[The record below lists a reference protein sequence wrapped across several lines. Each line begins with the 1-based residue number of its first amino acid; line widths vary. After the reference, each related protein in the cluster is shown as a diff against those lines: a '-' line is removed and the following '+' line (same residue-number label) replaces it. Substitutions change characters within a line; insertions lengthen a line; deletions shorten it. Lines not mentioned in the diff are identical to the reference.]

1 MSGDSI
7 RHPQTDSGRENV
19 LKVLFIGNSHTYFN
33 DMPHLFAGMCEALTG
48 ERTEVTMLAFSNRT
62 LKWHCDEYFSVR
74 FALLYGGYDY
84 CVIQQ
89 FGHPLPPIEETE
101 PPLEKLVHLCES
113 VGTKPVLYMTWA
125 KRNEPE
131 MALEISR
138 TYRTLAKKHHTLL
151 APMAELFASLRT
163 EHPEIDLYWFDGSHA
178 SPYGDYLIAAA
189 LAAVVTGRTDLSALP
204 DRMIDFRVRFEK
216 GTAPTAIE
224 TIPETYTESNPA
236 YTAILRAYAARAVT
250 E

>member
-1 MSGDSI
+1 M
-7 RHPQTDSGRENV
+7 
-19 LKVLFIGNSHTYFN
+19 KVLFIGNSHTYFN

-48 ERTEVTMLAFSNRT
+48 QQTEVTMLAFSNRT

-138 TYRTLAKKHHTLL
+138 TYRTLAKKYHTLL
-151 APMAELFASLRT
+151 APMAELFASLRR

-178 SPYGDYLIAAA
+178 SPYGDYLIAAT
-189 LAAVVTGRTDLSALP
+189 LAAVVTGKKDLSALP
-204 DRMIDFRVRFEK
+204 DRLIDFRARFEK
-216 GTAPTAIE
+216 GTSPKAIE
-224 TIPETYTESNPA
+224 SVPDIFAEPNPTYTEV
-236 YTAILRAYAARAVT
+236 LRTYAVRAVGA